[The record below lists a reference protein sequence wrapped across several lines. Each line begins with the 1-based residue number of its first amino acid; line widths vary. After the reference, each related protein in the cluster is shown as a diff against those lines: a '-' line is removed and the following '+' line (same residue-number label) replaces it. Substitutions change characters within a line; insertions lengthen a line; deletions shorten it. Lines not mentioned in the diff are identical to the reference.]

1 MLTFVRN
8 YETMPLMTPRPMAD
22 RRRCRQDAGTL
33 GLVHGAGWLAAGF
46 EIRGLRAR
54 TLFWGISGILS
65 VFQAIQLISA

>member
-1 MLTFVRN
+1 VLTFVRN

-46 EIRGLRAR
+46 EIRGL
-54 TLFWGISGILS
+54 
-65 VFQAIQLISA
+65 